1 MMILHSAYGIKDYGR
16 FEAMASLYDEV
27 SYRVADG
34 YPADHDIDE
43 DNVPDAWL
51 D

>member
-1 MMILHSAYGIKDYGR
+1 MILHSAYGIKDYGR
-16 FEAMASLYDEV
+16 FEAMASLYDE
-27 SYRVADG
+27 YRVADS
-34 YPADHDIDE
+34 YPADHEIDE